1 MKLVKLGV
9 FALALGV
16 FASCNNE
23 ETTSTETKTDSAA
36 MVAPAPME
44 TAPVTTTSTDTA
56 VLAPN
61 AGDSM
66 TIKSETT
73 TEVKH

>member
-44 TAPVTTTSTDTA
+44 TAPVTTTDTA
-56 VLAPN
+56 VLAP
-61 AGDSM
+61 AATVDTM
-66 TIKSETT
+66 TMKSTETK